1 MAAASSGREPEPRS
15 CSEMRGAE
23 AGLPAPGGG
32 GAKGGERSKGHWWSG
47 DERRSEF
54 TGTGNGYR

>member
-1 MAAASSGREPEPRS
+1 
-15 CSEMRGAE
+15 MRGAE

-32 GAKGGERSKGHWWSG
+32 GVKGGERSKGHWWSG